1 MKLPVQFGHSKKE
14 IKGDM
19 FTFKG
24 VYEQAFSLFNLKV
37 NQDKLNI
44 INGREC
50 YVK

>member
-1 MKLPVQFGHSKKE
+1 MKLPVQFGHSQAKTQGRKFFLE
-14 IKGDM
+14 
-19 FTFKG
+19 G
-24 VYEQAFSLFNLKV
+24 VNEQAFSLLSLQV